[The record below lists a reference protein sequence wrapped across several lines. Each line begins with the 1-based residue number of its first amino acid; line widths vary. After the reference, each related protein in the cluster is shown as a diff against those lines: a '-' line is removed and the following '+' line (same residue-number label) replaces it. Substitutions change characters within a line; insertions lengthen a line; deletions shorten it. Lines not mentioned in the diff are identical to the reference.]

1 MIGKI
6 FWHENKTLKKEK
18 ELGEIFQRQESM
30 TKRKNYFYLNERNI
44 KKFNCTEMNCCD
56 QSKKNWIDFLFHC
69 NMKRGQESIP
79 LKHEVVL
86 QWNGALL
93 ASFPA
98 QSS

>member
-1 MIGKI
+1 MKTKPLEKKI
-6 FWHENKTLKKEK
+6 RRIFSKTRIYDKKE
-18 ELGEIFQRQESM
+18 
-30 TKRKNYFYLNERNI
+30 NYSYLNERN
-44 KKFNCTEMNCCD
+44 KKNFNCTEMNCCD

-69 NMKRGQESIP
+69 NMKRGQGSIP

>member
-1 MIGKI
+1 
-6 FWHENKTLKKEK
+6 
-18 ELGEIFQRQESM
+18 M
-30 TKRKNYFYLNERNI
+30 TKRKNCFYLKERNK
-44 KKFNCTEMNCCD
+44 KKFDCTEMNCYD
-56 QSKKNWIDFLFHC
+56 QSKKNGIDLFHC

-86 QWNGALL
+86 QWNRALL

>member
-1 MIGKI
+1 MIGKKI
-6 FWHENKTLKKEK
+6 VYKNKTVKKEK
-18 ELGEIFQRQESM
+18 KIRRIFSKTIYDKKE
-30 TKRKNYFYLNERNI
+30 NYSYLNERN
-44 KKFNCTEMNCCD
+44 KKNFNCTEMNCCD